1 MTFHIVFNREFFD
14 LYQFLNLFDL
24 APTKSRPSLY
34 RSKSFQTF
42 TSPRSFYTLQRRPSL
57 CVKKFDGKPEHR
69 AGYLK
74 SERNHAATIHSK
86 ENEEPHE
93 ISKDR
98 SFLSQNIGSII
109 KKKPL
114 QRRKSSLLLNFEE
127 PEPQGNVKSENK
139 SISSQEFEKE
149 SESIEY
155 ESKKVTRRNIFSD
168 KSSLTSR
175 GTSSSISSNA
185 SSGSMKRKHSSTD
198 LHVKKFK
205 CSVDNNDDFENIS
218 GEFEFKLFG
227 KDLKNKR
234 NDEINFGDLVSDIY
248 QDQNSTAQETGHGS
262 DEHSQRIDAIKQG
275 KIKSTNENTV
285 DWLNLIEKEQ
295 TDYEN
300 EEPVIMASFSKHGD
314 KPFEEEVKSS
324 PTIVKAGDDSISVSP
339 CILLSSL
346 QTLEKAPILSPSYH
360 RKDTPNRRQR
370 RKNLATEY
378 DE

>member
-1 MTFHIVFNREFFD
+1 M
-14 LYQFLNLFDL
+14 
-24 APTKSRPSLY
+24 
-34 RSKSFQTF
+34 
-42 TSPRSFYTLQRRPSL
+42 QRRPSF
-57 CVKKFDGKPEHR
+57 CIKKFDGKPEHR

-93 ISKDR
+93 INKDR
-98 SFLSQNIGSII
+98 SFLSQNIESII

-127 PEPQGNVKSENK
+127 SEPQENAKNENK
-139 SISSQEFEKE
+139 SANSHEYEKE
-149 SESIEY
+149 PESIEY

-168 KSSLTSR
+168 KPHTSSLISR

-185 SSGSMKRKHSSTD
+185 SSGSLKRKHSSTD

-205 CSVDNNDDFENIS
+205 FSVDNNDDFENIS

-234 NDEINFGDLVSDIY
+234 DEEINFVDVVSY
-248 QDQNSTAQETGHGS
+248 RCQDQNSNGNENRHES

-295 TDYEN
+295 AGYEN
-300 EEPVIMASFSKHGD
+300 EEPLIMASFSKHGD

-360 RKDTPNRRQR
+360 RKDTPSSRQR
-370 RKNLATEY
+370 RKKSATEY
-378 DE
+378 KE

>member
-1 MTFHIVFNREFFD
+1 MLD
-14 LYQFLNLFDL
+14 LYKFLDFFDL
-24 APTKSRPSLY
+24 APTKSGPSLY
-34 RSKSFQTF
+34 RSKSFLTF
-42 TSPRSFYTLQRRPSL
+42 TSPRSFYTQQRRPNL
-57 CVKKFDGKPEHR
+57 CIKKFDGKPEHR

-74 SERNHAATIHSK
+74 SERNHAATIHSE
-86 ENEEPHE
+86 ENEQPHE

-98 SFLSQNIGSII
+98 SFLSENIESII

-127 PEPQGNVKSENK
+127 SELQENVNSENK
-139 SISSQEFEKE
+139 SINSHEYEKE
-149 SESIEY
+149 PESIKY

-175 GTSSSISSNA
+175 GTSSITSNA
-185 SSGSMKRKHSSTD
+185 SSGSIKRKHSSTD

-227 KDLKNKR
+227 KDLKNER
-234 NDEINFGDLVSDIY
+234 TDEFNFGDAVSDRY
-248 QDQNSTAQETGHGS
+248 QNQNTNTQETRYES
-262 DEHSQRIDAIKQG
+262 DEYSQGTDEIKQG

-295 TDYEN
+295 ADYEN
-300 EEPVIMASFSKHGD
+300 EEPVIMASFAKHGG

-346 QTLEKAPILSPSYH
+346 QTLEKAPILSPSY
-360 RKDTPNRRQR
+360 KKETPSRMQR
-370 RKNLATEY
+370 RKKLATEY
-378 DE
+378 EE